1 MFFGDALSIFSGT
14 LVELLAA
21 FAGAFDWGGVRAQCS
36 IVAGRWVAFVQIAIA
51 LFVQDTLDAEWIIG
65 IGALLPF

>member
-21 FAGAFDWGGVRAQCS
+21 FAGAFDSGGVLAQCP

-51 LFVQDTLDAEWIIG
+51 LSVQDTLDAEWIIG